1 MRSLL
6 VLALAA
12 LFGAAGAEAAHHEG
26 IQAVR
31 ARGYLRVCADPA
43 NLPYSSRDAATP
55 GFEVELARL
64 IAAELGVSAR
74 LEWHPT
80 FVRALRPLREGAC
93 ELFMG
98 LPRDPRF
105 REGNPWIAVSR
116 PYYVMRHALVV
127 RAEAPYRRLEDLTD
141 RRIAVEMA
149 SLAEFH
155 IAYRELTRGLYR
167 TQAEAFAAVVDG
179 SAAAALLWHPVAAWL
194 ARGQPGV
201 QVVPL
206 SDPQLEFPIGAGVRR
221 RDPGLAEAVDAAVG
235 RIVDSGQ
242 AAAILARYGIGSERG
257 ARDDDVVPVQARDPI
272 EAGRALFSTA
282 CSRCHGAEGIGG
294 GVGGAVPR
302 LRNYEGGAERFL
314 RITMQGRKNTAMA
327 GFKGILTE
335 EEVLNVYRY
344 LTSLPRQ

>member
-1 MRSLL
+1 VRSLR

-12 LFGAAGAEAAHHEG
+12 LLGAAGAEAAHHEG

-31 ARGYLRVCADPA
+31 TRGYLRICADPA
-43 NLPYSSRDAATP
+43 NLPYSSRDPATP

-64 IAAELGVSAR
+64 IAAELGVSAH

-127 RAEAPYRRLEDLTD
+127 RAEAPYRRLEDLGD

-155 IAYRELTRGLYR
+155 IAYRALTRGLYR

-179 SAAAALLWHPVAAWL
+179 SAAAALLWQPVAAWL
-194 ARGQPGV
+194 ARSQPDI

-206 SDPQLEFPIGAGVRR
+206 SDPELEFPIGAGVRR
-221 RDPGLAEAVDAAVG
+221 RDPGLADAVDAAVE
-235 RIVDSGQ
+235 RIVASGQ
-242 AAAILARYGIGSERG
+242 AAAILARYGIVPARAG
-257 ARDDDVVPVQARDPI
+257 RDDDVVPVQARDPI
-272 EAGRALFSTA
+272 EAGRTVFSTA

-302 LRNYEGGAERFL
+302 LRNYDGGAERFL

>member
-12 LFGAAGAEAAHHEG
+12 LLGAAGAEAAHHEG

-43 NLPYSSRDAATP
+43 NLPYSSRDPATP

-64 IAAELGVSAR
+64 IAAELGVSVR

-80 FVRALRPLREGAC
+80 FVRALRPLRDGAC

-98 LPRDPRF
+98 LPRDLRF

-127 RAEAPYRRLEDLTD
+127 RAEAPYRRLEDLAD

-167 TQAEAFAAVVDG
+167 TQAEAFA
-179 SAAAALLWHPVAAWL
+179 
-194 ARGQPGV
+194 
-201 QVVPL
+201 
-206 SDPQLEFPIGAGVRR
+206 
-221 RDPGLAEAVDAAVG
+221 
-235 RIVDSGQ
+235 
-242 AAAILARYGIGSERG
+242 
-257 ARDDDVVPVQARDPI
+257 
-272 EAGRALFSTA
+272 
-282 CSRCHGAEGIGG
+282 
-294 GVGGAVPR
+294 
-302 LRNYEGGAERFL
+302 
-314 RITMQGRKNTAMA
+314 
-327 GFKGILTE
+327 
-335 EEVLNVYRY
+335 
-344 LTSLPRQ
+344 